1 MSGKDQAFAGVD
13 VGGTKVFAV
22 VVTGEGEVIGR
33 AKEPTRQ
40 DGTPL
45 AEQIAVVVEGAVADA
60 GLKLAE
66 VAGIGVG
73 VPGVVDSRTGRFVK
87 APNLE
92 IDDHDLILRL
102 REKYDIPVHIGN
114 DVNLGTLAEVWLGA
128 GRGAQTVVGIFVG
141 TGIGGGVVVDGK
153 LLAGPEDLAG
163 EIGHLVLMVDGP
175 VCGCGNLGCFEA
187 LASRTAI
194 ERDLRQALA
203 EGRESRIMEFA
214 RDGQIKSGALQ
225 NALEAGDELV
235 TEVLRRAGHYLGQ
248 GVLTIRH
255 LLDPELIILGGGVVE
270 ACGDFLMPLIEAEV
284 RGDNMKGSRDELRLV
299 RSALRDDAV
308 ALGAAALARA
318 QVTGTGPAQ
327 IAGAPAEAQAETPAE
342 APAQA
347 AEEETVEYP
356 VLGKVSFGAVVVD
369 GKEASYDIYIRADG
383 KVAKRK
389 KKAARSKYGTS
400 HVVDRE
406 ELERVCKG
414 NPRVVI
420 IGNGHHGM
428 LRLSED
434 AREYLEWLGV
444 EWQVLKT
451 PEAVAAYNQAPGPKA
466 LLLHVT
472 C

>member
-1 MSGKDQAFAGVD
+1 MSGKDRAFVGVD
-13 VGGTKVFAV
+13 VGGTKLFAV

-33 AKEPTRQ
+33 HKEPTRQ
-40 DGTPL
+40 DGTRL
-45 AEQIAVVVEGAVADA
+45 AEQVAVAVEGAVADA
-60 GLKLAE
+60 GLKLEE

-92 IDDHDLILRL
+92 IDDPYLILRL
-102 REKYDIPVHIGN
+102 RERYEMPVAIGN

-141 TGIGGGVVVDGK
+141 TGIGGGVVVNGK
-153 LLAGPEDLAG
+153 LLTGPEDLAG

-214 RDGQIKSGALQ
+214 KDGQIKSGSLED
-225 NALEAGDELV
+225 ALEAGDELV
-235 TEVLRRAGHYLGQ
+235 AEVLRRAGHYLGQ

-255 LLDPELIILGGGVVE
+255 LLDPELIILGGGVME

-284 RGDNMKGSRDELRLV
+284 QGDHMKGSREELRLV
-299 RSALRDDAV
+299 RSALGDDAV

-318 QVTGTGPAQ
+318 EVTGTGPAQ
-327 IAGAPAEAQAETPAE
+327 IAGASAEVQANAQ
-342 APAQA
+342 
-347 AEEETVEYP
+347 EEESVEYP
-356 VLGKVSFGAVVVD
+356 ELGNVSFGAVVVG

-383 KVAKRK
+383 KVGKRK
-389 KKAARSKYGTS
+389 KKAARRKYGTS

-414 NPRVVI
+414 DPRVVI
-420 IGNGHHGM
+420 IGSGHHGM
-428 LRLSED
+428 VRLSED

-444 EWQVLKT
+444 EWRVLKT
-451 PEAVAAYNQAPGPKA
+451 PEAVAAYNQAAGRKA